1 MRHPLFDIG
10 HPRRRQWSLKQMLGT
25 LTSFFCGMIVFIMW
39 FGMNSDH
46 DNVHP
51 IITQIMPA
59 GHCNCQT
66 STTFQCADCLT
77 CLASSS
83 PGPGPVEKDLDFQN
97 RQQAA
102 LSWKFEYGRDHRN
115 LGLDRGQC
123 QTAFPGLAQDV
134 IRGADYWR
142 SQGGITKEDLDAVS
156 LEPGMARALIQDGEL
171 YVVAARARGED
182 HRRKILAA
190 LSSMHRALTAAN
202 LERSTSNGPT
212 TDTIEFIFSVE
223 DRVDDV
229 QGGGHPIWALAR
241 KASEQSV
248 WLMPDFGFW
257 SWEHWKQDIGPYGQ
271 AVDRVLDKEA
281 RLGGSFHDKQ
291 RQLVWRGKL
300 SFAPKMRRA
309 LLETARNQ
317 TWGDVKALD
326 WRNKENAMSLEDHC
340 RYMFIAHVEGEFSTL
355 LQYCICIL
363 TLQAAP
369 IPHR

>member
-1 MRHPLFDIG
+1 
-10 HPRRRQWSLKQMLGT
+10 
-25 LTSFFCGMIVFIMW
+25 
-39 FGMNSDH
+39 
-46 DNVHP
+46 
-51 IITQIMPA
+51 MPA

-77 CLASSS
+77 CLASS
-83 PGPGPVEKDLDFQN
+83 PPGPVEKDLDFQN

-123 QTAFPGLAQDV
+123 QTAFPGLVQDV

-171 YVVAARARGED
+171 YVVAARAKGED

-190 LSSMHRALTAAN
+190 LSSMHRALTAN
-202 LERSTSNGPT
+202 LERSSK
-212 TDTIEFIFSVE
+212 DTIEFIFSVE

-229 QGGGHPIWALAR
+229 QGEGHPIWALAR

-281 RLGGSFHDKQ
+281 RLGGSFQDKQ

-326 WRNKENAMSLEDHC
+326 WKNKENAMSLEDHC

-355 LQYCICIL
+355 LQYCSL
-363 TLQAAP
+363 DTN
-369 IPHR
+369 